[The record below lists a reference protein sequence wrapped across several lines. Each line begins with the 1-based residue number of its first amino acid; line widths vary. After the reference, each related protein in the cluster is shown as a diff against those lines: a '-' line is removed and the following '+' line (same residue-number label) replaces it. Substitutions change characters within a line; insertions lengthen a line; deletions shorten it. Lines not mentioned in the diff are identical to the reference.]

1 MPLIEKHGGL
11 WGDEPS
17 GCGWVPVFEHYQPH
31 PDFLGVV
38 FRKSLLFK
46 AVVFEKGFD
55 RQWALP
61 WWSAR
66 GPEALFNSEDEAV
79 AHVLT
84 LLSNSARGPNDA
96 LQG

>member
-11 WGDEPS
+11 WGGNSS
-17 GCGWVPVFEHYQPH
+17 GHGWVLVFEHYQPR
-31 PDFLGVV
+31 PELLGAV

-61 WWSAR
+61 WWSER
-66 GPEALFNSEDEAV
+66 GPEALFDNQDEAV
-79 AHVLT
+79 AHVKA
-84 LLSNSARGPNDA
+84 LLGNGRASA
-96 LQG
+96 